1 MKPFRPRSPFAA
13 ALLLA
18 ALAMPA
24 AAQGT
29 FDKAGNW
36 ITDPPAGA
44 APAAAGAT
52 PKEADPIDNQVCS
65 AFGPGFVAV
74 AGSTTCV
81 KVGGFM
87 KFGTSFGSS
96 KGAQW
101 DEAPAR

>member
-1 MKPFRPRSPFAA
+1 MTRFRPTSPIIA

-18 ALAMPA
+18 ALAVPA

-29 FDKAGNW
+29 FDASGKW
-36 ITDPPAGA
+36 IADPPADAAPAPGA
-44 APAAAGAT
+44 AP
-52 PKEADPIDNQVCS
+52 KQADSIDNQVCS

-74 AGSTTCV
+74 AGGTTCV
-81 KVGGFM
+81 KVGGFV

-101 DEAPAR
+101 DAAPAK

>member
-1 MKPFRPRSPFAA
+1 MTLLHPTLPIMA

-18 ALAMPA
+18 ALAVPA

-29 FDKAGNW
+29 FDAAGKW
-36 ITDPPAGA
+36 IADPPADAAPAPGA
-44 APAAAGAT
+44 AP
-52 PKEADPIDNQVCS
+52 KQADSIDNQVCS

-74 AGSTTCV
+74 AGGTTCV
-81 KVGGFM
+81 KVGGFV

-101 DEAPAR
+101 DTAPAK